1 MNTMLNKKCLL
12 YISMFIFILSCK
24 KDDDTT
30 IVPETVTEEP
40 SNPALT
46 LKDVAGNVWM
56 GMLYDQTYDTI
67 DTSIFNREVNAGQVT
82 WYPGFSGWN
91 GAFDYDFSELNNEVN
106 YVDASGIPIMMHML
120 FGPNQYLPDWF
131 KNGNWTNAEMEAMMQ
146 GLIQNIIQSNDN
158 ASKVE
163 VWNIVNE
170 AISWDGDL
178 WEDSKWLQLGYEVD
192 ESGLTGSDKVFDSIP
207 VYIRYAFEYARMY
220 TDKELE
226 LRDYLNDGLESRWGN
241 STLRTKSFYQLTKHL
256 INKGVPIDAVG
267 FQGHFNIDV
276 PASFNKL
283 TETVQ
288 KYKTLGLKVY
298 ITELDA
304 EQNDA
309 STAWNATISQRQ
321 ADYYYNYVYAALQG
335 GVDGIFTWG
344 VRDDQDPWWRFGEN
358 PLLFDANGDPKDS
371 YFAVRQAFID
381 FNN

>member
-1 MNTMLNKKCLL
+1 
-12 YISMFIFILSCK
+12 MFIFILSCK